1 MEFNRS
7 YLRKNVRLLVLSF
20 ILLTLFQNCLG
31 GGGSLSDSS
40 VSSSSTNPPPDDGGN
55 PNTPTVPNPCPPA
68 AQGNPEISQITLLGT
83 STVATVVN
91 AKSGYTMDS
100 GNAASTP
107 ILELSLL
114 ATNVTPADVCDPNVA
129 VQCSIAID
137 SGATGVLWGT
147 SDRVPISNND
157 FQCTVSNQDLDI
169 DVPTKAPTPRP
180 SKTTLQIQPRNQT
193 PDINSNTHVCM
204 QGSASVTVRLRS
216 TYNKDSAS
224 RTFKVNFTN
233 TCPKEQ
239 KVNAE
244 LEAEAQGLFGE
255 SVSVS
260 GTRAAV
266 LTTGLNA
273 YSLSNIGGV
282 RIYEYN
288 GSSWVYTTTLI
299 PPSAELEN
307 DVKPTTVLLNGSNL
321 FLGNAAINSQAGRVW
336 LFQRDGS
343 GNWSKAQ
350 TLNGSASS
358 KFGMSLA
365 FESNRL
371 FVGAPSISGTGS
383 VQIYTLSGS
392 SLSFTSSVSGTDSL
406 SDFGASIAVSGTRL
420 VVGAPGSAANTTT
433 TGNFF
438 SCSIANIASP
448 TCTAW
453 VLTDNKIGGE
463 TIPLT
468 SRLGSSVALK
478 NNFLL
483 VSAKNWY
490 PSTMTTAPAIRNGLV
505 ALIDLNIGT
514 TAVKIFKGA
523 NEELYGAAIAFSNSS
538 FFIGAKEAI
547 ARRGRVVQMALPGDG
562 TVNATM
568 KYNYYGLNQGPSD
581 RFGSSLS
588 VSGNLMVVGAPL
600 DQEAGFSTAGSATF
614 FDIIAP

>member
-1 MEFNRS
+1 MQFS
-7 YLRKNVRLLVLSF
+7 QSHLGKIIRLLVLSF
-20 ILLTLFQNCLG
+20 LLMTLFQNCS
-31 GGGSLSDSS
+31 GGSGSLNSS
-40 VSSSSTNPPPDDGGN
+40 NVSSSSTNPPDGD
-55 PNTPTVPNPCPPA
+55 NTPIVPNPCPPA
-68 AQGNPEISQITLLGT
+68 DQGSPEISQVTLLGT
-83 STVATVVN
+83 STVATTVT

-114 ATNVTPADVCDPNVA
+114 QTNVTPADICDQNA
-129 VQCSIAID
+129 SVQCSIAID
-137 SGATGVLWGT
+137 SGATGVLWGS
-147 SDRVPISNND
+147 SDRVPISSGD

-169 DVPTKAPTPRP
+169 DVPNKAPTARP

-204 QGSASVTVRLRS
+204 QGSATVTVRLRN

-224 RTFKVNFTN
+224 RSFKVNFTN
-233 TCPKEQ
+233 ACPKEQ

-244 LEAEAQGLFGE
+244 LEAEAQGLLGE
-255 SVSVS
+255 SVSIS
-260 GTRAAV
+260 GSRAAV

-273 YSLSNIGGV
+273 YGLSNVGGV
-282 RIYEYN
+282 RIYEHN

-321 FLGNAAINSQAGRVW
+321 FLGNSAINSQSGRVW
-336 LFQRDGS
+336 LFQRDSS

-371 FVGAPSISGTGS
+371 FIGAPSVSGAGS
-383 VQIYTLSGS
+383 VKIYTLSGS
-392 SLSFTSSVSGTDSL
+392 SLSDTSTINGTDSL
-406 SDFGASIAVSGTRL
+406 SDFGASLAVSGTRL

-433 TGNFF
+433 TGTFF
-438 SCSIANIASP
+438 SCNIANIASP
-448 TCTAW
+448 SCTPW
-453 VLTDNKIGGE
+453 VLTGDKIGGE

-478 NNFLL
+478 NNLLL

-505 ALIDLNIGT
+505 ALIDLNVGA
-514 TAVKIFKGA
+514 TAVKAFKGA
-523 NEELYGAAIAFSNSS
+523 NEELYGASVAFGTSS

-547 ARRGRVVQMALPGDG
+547 GKRGRVVQMALPSDG
-562 TVNATM
+562 SVNATM
-568 KYNYYGLNQGPSD
+568 KFNYYGLNQGPLD
-581 RFGSSLS
+581 RFGSSLA
-588 VSGNLMVVGAPL
+588 VSGNFMIVGAPL

>member
-1 MEFNRS
+1 MKLSGSHRG
-7 YLRKNVRLLVLSF
+7 KIVRFLMLSF
-20 ILLTLFQNCLG
+20 LLMTLFQNCS
-31 GGGSLSDSS
+31 GGSGSLNNSS
-40 VSSSSTNPPPDDGGN
+40 ISSSTTPNDDLD
-55 PNTPTVPNPCPPA
+55 TPIVPNPCPPA
-68 AQGNPEISQITLLGT
+68 AQGNPEISQVTFLGT
-83 STVATVVN
+83 TTVATVVT

-114 ATNVTPADVCDPNVA
+114 KTNVTPADVCDQNA
-129 VQCSIAID
+129 SVQCNISVD
-137 SGATGVLWGT
+137 NGATGVLWGT
-147 SDRVPISNND
+147 SDRVPISGGD

-169 DVPTKAPTPRP
+169 DVPNKTPTPRP
-180 SKTTLQIQPRNQT
+180 STTTIQIQPRNQT

-204 QGSASVTVRLRS
+204 QGSATVTVRLRN
-216 TYNKDSAS
+216 TYNKDSES
-224 RTFKVNFTN
+224 RTFKMNFTN
-233 TCPKEQ
+233 ACPKEQ

-244 LEAEAQGLFGE
+244 LEAEAQGLLGE
-255 SVSVS
+255 SVSIS

-273 YSLSNIGGV
+273 YNLSNVGGV
-282 RIYEYN
+282 RIYEHN

-321 FLGNAAINSQAGRVW
+321 FLGNAAINGQAGRVW

-350 TLNGSASS
+350 TLNGAASS

-371 FVGAPSISGTGS
+371 FVGAPSVSGNGS
-383 VQIYTLSGS
+383 VKIYTLSGS
-392 SLSFTSSVSGTDSL
+392 SLSEASTINGTDPL
-406 SDFGASIAVSGTRL
+406 SDFGASLAVSGSRL
-420 VVGAPGSAANTTT
+420 VVGAPGSAANTAT
-433 TGNFF
+433 TGTFF
-438 SCSIANIASP
+438 SCNIANIASP
-448 TCTAW
+448 SCAPW
-453 VLTDNKIGGE
+453 VLTGNKMGSD

-478 NNFLL
+478 NNLLL

-490 PSTMTTAPAIRNGLV
+490 PSTMPSVPAIRNGLV
-505 ALIDLNIGT
+505 ALIDLNIGA
-514 TAVKIFKGA
+514 TAVKTFKGA
-523 NEELYGAAIAFSNSS
+523 NEELFGAAVAFGTSS
-538 FFIGAKEAI
+538 FFVGAKEALGK
-547 ARRGRVVQMALPGDG
+547 RGRVVQMALPSDG
-562 TVNATM
+562 SVNASM
-568 KYNYYGLNQGPSD
+568 RFNYYGLNQGPLD
-581 RFGSSLS
+581 RFGSSLA